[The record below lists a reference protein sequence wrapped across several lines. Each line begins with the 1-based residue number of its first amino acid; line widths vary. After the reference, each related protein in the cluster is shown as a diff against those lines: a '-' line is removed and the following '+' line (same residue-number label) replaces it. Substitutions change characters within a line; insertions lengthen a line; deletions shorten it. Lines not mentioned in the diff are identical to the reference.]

1 MNIKFASIL
10 LASLLATSAH
20 AEFFSGNDLLTR
32 LNKKD
37 DSIVDSMVSLGYI
50 SGVHDA
56 NNGVR
61 FCTPVTVLTGQA
73 RDVVHKWLLAN
84 PEWRDYSGDLV
95 VTFALTSV
103 WPCPKKAKS

>member
-1 MNIKFASIL
+1 MKITSVL
-10 LASLLATSAH
+10 LATLLVTSAH
-20 AEFFSGNDLLTR
+20 AEFYTGNYLLEK
-32 LNKKD
+32 LNNKE
-37 DSIVDSMVSLGYI
+37 SNIVDNMLSLGYVT
-50 SGVHDA
+50 GVHDA
-56 NNGVR
+56 YNNVR
-61 FCTPVTVLTGQA
+61 FCTPTTVLTGQA